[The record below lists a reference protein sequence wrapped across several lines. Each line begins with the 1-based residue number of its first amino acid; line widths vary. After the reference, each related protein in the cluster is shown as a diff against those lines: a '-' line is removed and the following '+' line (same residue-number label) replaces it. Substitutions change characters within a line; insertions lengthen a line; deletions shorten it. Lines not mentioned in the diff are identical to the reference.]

1 MSEAPT
7 LDYERRFRSSGARL
21 LAGIDEVGRGALAGP
36 VSVGIAVVDLQQQ
49 KLLADVRDSKLLKV
63 ADRERLVPLVR
74 DWSVASAVG
83 HASANEIDELGIIAA
98 LRLAGNRAWFAVLA
112 AGVRPEVVLLDGSH
126 NWLSPDLQP
135 SLFDDAP
142 AEPGCDAPV
151 HTLVKAD
158 MQCLSVAAASH
169 HREGRARCDDVR
181 AAHPIPGLRLGR
193 EQGLRHRSA
202 QGGAAR
208 PPVPRRTTG
217 SAGSCSLTEP
227 LCRRRRGAAGRRAVA
242 RGRRRMVQDGTM
254 SAEDLENYETDM
266 ELQLYREYR
275 DVVGLFSYVVETERR
290 FYLANHVD
298 LQARSADG
306 EVYFDLT
313 LQDAWVWDVYRSAR
327 FVKSVR
333 VITFKDVNVEELP
346 AQRGTRPAQGRGP
359 GQLTLAS

>member
-1 MSEAPT
+1 MSVAPT

-83 HASANEIDELGIIAA
+83 HASANEIDALGIIGA

-158 MQCLSVAAASH
+158 MQCLSVAAASIIAKVERDAMMCELH
-169 HREGRARCDDVR
+169 TQYPAYGWDENKGYGT
-181 AAHPIPGLRLGR
+181 AAHKEALRTAGPTPY
-193 EQGLRHRSA
+193 HRVSW
-202 QGGAAR
+202 
-208 PPVPRRTTG
+208 
-217 SAGSCSLTEP
+217 
-227 LCRRRRGAAGRRAVA
+227 
-242 RGRRRMVQDGTM
+242 
-254 SAEDLENYETDM
+254 
-266 ELQLYREYR
+266 QL
-275 DVVGLFSYVVETERR
+275 L
-290 FYLANHVD
+290 
-298 LQARSADG
+298 
-306 EVYFDLT
+306 
-313 LQDAWVWDVYRSAR
+313 
-327 FVKSVR
+327 
-333 VITFKDVNVEELP
+333 
-346 AQRGTRPAQGRGP
+346 
-359 GQLTLAS
+359 